1 VGSAVFGLSP
11 ATLGMYFGL
20 LALGYMAGNFLTGR
34 YATRLG
40 INRMIMIGTLLPT
53 IGLILS
59 ILAFLLGATHP
70 LAFFGLMTSVGVG
83 NGMVISNAT
92 SGMMSVRPALSGTA
106 SGLGGTIMIGGGA
119 ALSALAGA
127 LLVPGTGVFTL
138 LIIMLCS
145 SAAAVLAMLYV
156 LHVTRIAGELDI
168 PLPD

>member
-1 VGSAVFGLSP
+1 
-11 ATLGMYFGL
+11 
-20 LALGYMAGNFLTGR
+20 
-34 YATRLG
+34 
-40 INRMIMIGTLLPT
+40 
-53 IGLILS
+53 
-59 ILAFLLGATHP
+59 
-70 LAFFGLMTSVGVG
+70 
-83 NGMVISNAT
+83 
-92 SGMMSVRPALSGTA
+92 
-106 SGLGGTIMIGGGA
+106 MIGGGA